1 MYADGIATEFREKF
15 LTDDF
20 SVSYTLETDD
30 ITHGKKP
37 QGTPY
42 VSRIGVFDEKLRRG
56 RYKSGNNRFEKPWKR
71 RRAQPHK
78 EKAA

>member
-1 MYADGIATEFREKF
+1 MNNVVNGKIKKSSDAQGEP
-15 LTDDF
+15 
-20 SVSYTLETDD
+20 SVFPPLFQRQERQLEN
-30 ITHGKKP
+30 
-37 QGTPY
+37 
-42 VSRIGVFDEKLRRG
+42 RRGVFDEKLRRG